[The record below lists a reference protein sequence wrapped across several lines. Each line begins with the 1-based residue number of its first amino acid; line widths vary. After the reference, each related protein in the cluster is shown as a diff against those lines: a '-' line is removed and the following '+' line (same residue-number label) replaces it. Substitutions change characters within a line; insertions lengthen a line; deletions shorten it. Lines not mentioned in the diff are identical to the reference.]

1 MVRDLTEG
9 RGNGERLLVFE
20 AREGWVPL
28 CKFLG
33 KDVPEGE
40 YPRLHDTKEF
50 RSHLIPERYLRVK
63 RVVGMMVVIVPV
75 LIGWG
80 LWRGR
85 F

>member
-80 LWRGR
+80 FRV
-85 F
+85 